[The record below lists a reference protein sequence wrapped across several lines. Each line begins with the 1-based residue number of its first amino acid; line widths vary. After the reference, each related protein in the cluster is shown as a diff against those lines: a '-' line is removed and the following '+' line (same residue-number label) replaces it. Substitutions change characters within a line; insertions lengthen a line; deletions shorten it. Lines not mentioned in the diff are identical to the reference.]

1 MNRKRIALYIAI
13 GVLPIL
19 IGAALAGWDVW
30 YQSTYFVRSDEAQIT
45 GPIVPVVAPASGRIN
60 ELLVEVGDS
69 VAEGDIV
76 ARLAVPPAAAA
87 AAPGGATVPVARN
100 QVNIRAP
107 FSGAVVARPVTEGS
121 AVTSGQTVLALVDLQ
136 NLWVV
141 ASVDERKVTQIR
153 PGQPVEVYVKA
164 LDRTLQGEV
173 VQVVPAAGTI
183 TTPGGAAPGTQA
195 AAAAQRT
202 AGAPR
207 LPQTVPV
214 KIALQYRDEPLFP
227 GMSVDAKIAVRR

>member
-1 MNRKRIALYIAI
+1 MNRKRIALYVAI
-13 GVLPIL
+13 GLLPIL
-19 IGAALAGWDVW
+19 IGAAVAGWDVW

-45 GPIVPVVAPASGRIN
+45 GVIVPVAAPANGRVN

-69 VAEGDIV
+69 VAEGDV
-76 ARLAVPPAAAA
+76 LARIAVPAASA
-87 AAPGGATVPVARN
+87 AAPGTASAPVMRN
-100 QVNIRAP
+100 QVTIRAP

-141 ASVDERKVTQIR
+141 ASIDERKVTQVR

-173 VQVVPAAGTI
+173 VQVVPAAGAI
-183 TTPGGAAPGTQA
+183 TTPGSAAATGQ

-202 AGAPR
+202 ASAPR

-227 GMSVDAKIAVRR
+227 GMSVDAKIAVR